1 MHATLTGLGVGSDSA
16 TALSATLSLM
26 LKEGASHIASLGFA
40 FAVAS
45 QLDGE
50 VRFWRLAADVA
61 NDVGLTLELAAP
73 LGGAALF
80 LPLTCAANMCK
91 AVCGVAAGATRVA
104 ISAHFARGHNGAL
117 VAEVAAKEGTQ
128 ETAVTLVGLVLGM
141 LLAPALNASPA
152 VQWAS
157 FAILTIVH
165 VVANTA
171 AVRCL
176 ALRTLS
182 RTRAL
187 LLLEA
192 SATAASS
199 SGGASP
205 SEPPAVAPAAAA
217 PTPQSLREAE
227 PLLPVQYTPRAF
239 LRSGLGNEGGAL
251 HLGCSLEDLRRAA
264 LACFPPSP
272 RSTLPWEENVTLLCP
287 RLPRLKTLGDAL
299 RGAEG
304 GSAEDFCLV
313 LTSKASGEAWVAFS
327 GGASPRTCLK
337 GWLAAVSELR
347 EGLGG
352 MTDLQVEKM
361 FRQWEAAGWD
371 LATPA
376 LEEQGY
382 RVLLEKKK
390 ED

>member
-1 MHATLTGLGVGSDSA
+1 
-16 TALSATLSLM
+16 
-26 LKEGASHIASLGFA
+26 
-40 FAVAS
+40 
-45 QLDGE
+45 
-50 VRFWRLAADVA
+50 
-61 NDVGLTLELAAP
+61 
-73 LGGAALF
+73 
-80 LPLTCAANMCK
+80 
-91 AVCGVAAGATRVA
+91 
-104 ISAHFARGHNGAL
+104 
-117 VAEVAAKEGTQ
+117 
-128 ETAVTLVGLVLGM
+128 
-141 LLAPALNASPA
+141 
-152 VQWAS
+152 
-157 FAILTIVH
+157 
-165 VVANTA
+165 
-171 AVRCL
+171 
-176 ALRTLS
+176 
-182 RTRAL
+182 
-187 LLLEA
+187 
-192 SATAASS
+192 
-199 SGGASP
+199 
-205 SEPPAVAPAAAA
+205 
-217 PTPQSLREAE
+217 
-227 PLLPVQYTPRAF
+227 
-239 LRSGLGNEGGAL
+239 
-251 HLGCSLEDLRRAA
+251 
-264 LACFPPSP
+264 
-272 RSTLPWEENVTLLCP
+272 VTLLCP